1 MDPLE
6 DVLALLDTR
15 GRLSVSLAAGGDWA
29 VRFAPPPEV
38 KFNAVRRGSCR
49 LEVDGVPEPVLLA
62 EGDCYLLTRERA
74 FTLSSGPDVAPVAAG
89 PLFARAENGVARTG
103 SGDDVLLLGSRFT
116 FNSRARALLLDS
128 LPPVIHI
135 PAGTSQAETLH
146 WALSAIDRELR
157 HRDLGATL
165 VSEHLAIVMLVHVL
179 RLYLAGEPD
188 TRTGWLAGLA
198 DPAVAAALTS
208 IHRDPVRPWTVSELA
223 RSASVSRSTLAERF
237 RKAVGRAP
245 QEYLTEWRIE
255 LAAKRLLQGDE
266 TVSAIARTVGYG
278 SESALST
285 AFKRVTGTSPRD
297 YRRQAGGRC
306 DARTPSGG
314 TTATAV
320 GSAAFDRQG

>member
-15 GRLSVSLAAGGDWA
+15 GRISVSLAAGGNWA
-29 VRFAPPPEV
+29 VRFAPPADV

-74 FTLSSGPDVAPVAAG
+74 FTLSSGPDVAPVAAK
-89 PLFARAENGVARTG
+89 PVFARAENGVARTG

-157 HRDLGATL
+157 NRALGATL
-165 VSEHLAIVMLVHVL
+165 VSEHLAVVMLVHVL
-179 RLYLAGEPD
+179 RLHLAREPHI
-188 TRTGWLAGLA
+188 RTGWLAGLG
-198 DPAVAAALTS
+198 DPAVATALACV
-208 IHRDPVRPWTVSELA
+208 HRDPARPWTVSELA
-223 RSASVSRSTLAERF
+223 RAASVSRSTLAERF
-237 RKAVGRAP
+237 KRYVGRAP

-255 LAAKRLLQGDE
+255 LAAKRLLQGGE
-266 TVSAIARTVGYG
+266 TVSAAARAVGYG
-278 SESALST
+278 SESALSA
-285 AFKRVTGTSPRD
+285 AFKRVTGMSPRD
-297 YRRQAGGRC
+297 YRRQAGRRC
-306 DARTPSGG
+306 AAGPPSGR
-314 TTATAV
+314 ATAV
-320 GSAAFDRQG
+320 DSAASALMD